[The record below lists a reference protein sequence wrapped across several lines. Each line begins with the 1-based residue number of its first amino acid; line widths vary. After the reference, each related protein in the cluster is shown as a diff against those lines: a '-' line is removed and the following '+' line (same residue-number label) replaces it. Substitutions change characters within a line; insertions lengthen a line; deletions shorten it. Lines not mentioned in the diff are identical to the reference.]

1 MQTRRVSHK
10 SVKGKMLL
18 TFAPPFEGSFATF
31 NSTVMNI
38 SKNEVDALNLLVNIE
53 ITPEDYQ
60 TKVSDV
66 LENYRKRANIPGFRP
81 GKVPM
86 GLIKKQYGKAVLIEE
101 INNLLQDNIYKY
113 ITDEKLNILGNPM
126 PIEQP
131 ELDFDTAGSYNFQF
145 ELGLSPEFEIS
156 ISKKNKVKAV
166 KVVADKKVLD
176 TYVEDIRN
184 RYGKMSAPEKPEV
197 TDMFHGI
204 FTEVDANGA
213 AVEGGIVKEDTQ
225 IMGSNLKTKKVQ
237 GEWCKATAG
246 AALPVDAAKSFVKG
260 YNAAGLLG
268 VTDAQLEASTG
279 LFHFELKSV
288 ARMEPAEMNQE
299 FFDKVYG
306 EGAVTSEDEMRE
318 KMKEEAERMYMN
330 ESDQYFLNNVAEY
343 LLDKT
348 KFDLPVAFL
357 KKWMQTA
364 GEKPVSAEEIE
375 ADWEKTER
383 GLRYQL
389 IENKVIQMGEISVSQ
404 DELVDH
410 TVGMVKAQFQQY
422 GQQGMDDE
430 MLKGIAENALKNE
443 EEARRINDQVYNAKL
458 LTYYKESFKV
468 EEKEVTYDE
477 FIKLVTENA

>member
-1 MQTRRVSHK
+1 
-10 SVKGKMLL
+10 
-18 TFAPPFEGSFATF
+18 
-31 NSTVMNI
+31 MNI

-60 TKVSDV
+60 TKVSNV

-101 INNLLQDNIYKY
+101 INNLLQDSIYKY

-126 PIEQP
+126 PVEQP
-131 ELDFDTAGSYNFQF
+131 DLDFDTAGSYNFQF
-145 ELGLSPEFEIS
+145 ELGLSPEFEVS

-184 RYGKMSAPEKPEV
+184 RYGKMSAPKKPEV
-197 TDMFHGI
+197 TDMFHGT
-204 FTEVDANGA
+204 FTEVDAEGA

-225 IMGSNLKTKKVQ
+225 IMGSNLKTKKAQ
-237 GEWCKATAG
+237 GEWCKAATG
-246 AALPVDAAKSFVKG
+246 DVLPVEAAKSFVKG
-260 YNAAGLLG
+260 YNVAGLLG
-268 VTDAQLEASTG
+268 VTDAQLEASNG

-306 EGAVTSEDEMRE
+306 EGVVTSEAEMRE

-389 IENKVIQMGEISVSQ
+389 IENKVIQLGEISVSQ
-404 DELVDH
+404 EELVDH
-410 TVGMVKAQFQQY
+410 TVDMVKAQFQQY
-422 GQQGMDDE
+422 GQQAMDDE

-458 LTYYKESFKV
+458 LSYYKENFKV
-468 EEKEVTYDE
+468 DEKEVTYDE
-477 FIKLVTENA
+477 FIKLVTEKA